1 MPTDAHPKPTGLSP
15 EARAA
20 EIKCLSAQA
29 NTISALLS
37 TVHILAAERQDEALL
52 DCSSLADDFARG
64 LDLFVRMPA

>member
-20 EIKCLSAQA
+20 EIKRLSEQA

-37 TVHILAAERQDEALL
+37 TVDVLSADQQDEALL
-52 DCSSLADDFARG
+52 DCSSLADDFARD
-64 LDLFVRMPA
+64 LDLFVAMPA